1 MKIIKRGAEAVLY
14 KMDSQIIKDRI
25 KKNYRIAELDNEL
38 RRQRTKL
45 EARLL
50 SEARRSGVATPQV
63 FSVEE
68 NRIVME
74 HIEGERLKELINKTD
89 EKSRKWIANHIGISV
104 ALLHNSEI
112 IHGDLTTSNMILE
125 GKKIYFIDFGLGSFS
140 KRIED
145 FATDL
150 SVLREALKSMHYK
163 YLNSLWQ
170 NIIKAYKEKNP
181 NADATLKQLEQIE
194 KRGRYVE
201 RQKNIGAY
209 EQGKVG

>member
-14 KMDSQIIKDRI
+14 RTDGSIVKDRI
-25 KKNYRIAELDNEL
+25 KKNYRISEIDNEL
-38 RRQRTKL
+38 RTQRTRL

-50 SEARRSGVATPQV
+50 SEGRRSGVATPQV

-89 EKSRKWIANHIGISV
+89 EKSRKWIANLIGISV
-104 ALLHNSEI
+104 ALLHNAGI
-112 IHGDLTTSNMILE
+112 IHGDLTTSNMILK

-150 SVLREALKSMHYK
+150 SVLKEALKSTHYK

-181 NADATLKQLEQIE
+181 NAEKVLAQLENIE
-194 KRGRYVE
+194 KRGRYVKRGE
-201 RQKNIGAY
+201 
-209 EQGKVG
+209 